1 MKADLENAVKK
12 YCKEAIQKSA
22 PVISLFTTAKFMD
35 YDIDVYGS
43 PEEPW
48 FMAKN
53 VAEWIDYAKSGNGSY
68 NITMMLQSISPEEKA
83 KFTTNNLGRETWFL
97 SEYGLYETLMLG
109 RSPIAKQF
117 KKGVKDILR
126 QIRKTGYYVS
136 PDEECPDAY
145 ILMQQARQLY
155 ESRKALIKH
164 EKRITKVENDVSV
177 IQVDV
182 QELKSDRDEAKKQIA
197 ALEQPKALAP
207 EVPVR
212 GKIQQMVASYVQEH
226 SLSYPVVWGKLYS
239 DFRCIYHKDLKALS
253 KNRKMKP
260 LDYAEQE
267 GLLDDLYSV
276 AYNIVNE
283 KKDRPT
289 WKGVSYHTLFLSK
302 QNTYD

>member
-1 MKADLENAVKK
+1 MKSVLETVKK
-12 YCKEAIQKSA
+12 MAVESMKEAA
-22 PVISLFTTAKFMD
+22 PVINLFTRTTFLGHE
-35 YDIDVYGS
+35 IDVYGNVN
-43 PEEPW
+43 EPW

-68 NITMMLQSISPEEKA
+68 NVAKMVLLVEDDEKK
-83 KFTTNNLGRETWFL
+83 KFTTTNGGRETWFL
-97 SEYGLYETLMLG
+97 SEYGLYEALMQS
-109 RSPIAKQF
+109 RKPIAIQF
-117 KKGVKDILR
+117 KKGVKDILK
-126 QIRKTGYYVS
+126 QIRKQGFYIS
-136 PDEECPDAY
+136 PDEPFPEEYA
-145 ILMQQARQLY
+145 LVQQAKMLY
-155 ESRKALIKH
+155 ENKKAMALH

-197 ALEQPKALAP
+197 AIEQPKALAP

-212 GKIQQMVASYVQEH
+212 GKIQQMIASYVQEH
-226 SLSYPVVWGKLYS
+226 SLTYPAVWGKLYS
-239 DFRCIYHKDLKALS
+239 DFRCIYHKDLKALA

-276 AYNIVNE
+276 AYNMVNE
-283 KKDRPT
+283 KQDWHT

-302 QNTYD
+302 ENTYD